1 MFIKNILKA
10 FDRDTLIEVYWMG
23 NTYSYYVKM
32 SDGSFGYVRYYTKEN
47 LPYGLGQSRG
57 LMTYV
62 EVDEQRPLYI
72 ENNKI
77 VIYLKDVF

>member
-23 NTYSYYVKM
+23 KVETNYPTVGKFMDS
-32 SDGSFGYVRYYTKEN
+32 
-47 LPYGLGQSRG
+47 G

-77 VIYLKDVF
+77 IIYLKDVF